1 MAQEI
6 LRLRSAM
13 AEPWAVVE
21 PLGAKYVGD
30 GRAAMIWPAHLAA
43 RGDIYLYRLAHEA
56 LDLTEVLSV
65 TPRRAG
71 KK

>member
-13 AEPWAVVE
+13 AVPWAVVE
-21 PLGAKYVGD
+21 PLGAKYVVD
-30 GRAAMIWPAHLAA
+30 GRAAMIWPARLAA
-43 RGDIYLYRLAHEA
+43 RGDIYLYRLPHEVP
-56 LDLTEVLSV
+56 DLTEVMSV
-65 TPRRAG
+65 MAPQGR